1 LPSRYARFGSLG
13 ESSTE
18 CVMRGD
24 EHGYSLLGWGVV
36 CASPTLC
43 LHTVC
48 LRIYE
53 GYDGVER

>member
-1 LPSRYARFGSLG
+1 MLVLARSGSLVQSVLC
-13 ESSTE
+13 EEIST
-18 CVMRGD
+18 GD
-24 EHGYSLLGWGVV
+24 SLLWGIV

-53 GYDGVER
+53 GYDGAEG

>member
-1 LPSRYARFGSLG
+1 MLVLARSGSLAQSVLC
-13 ESSTE
+13 EEMST
-18 CVMRGD
+18 GD
-24 EHGYSLLGWGVV
+24 SLLGRGVV

-53 GYDGVER
+53 GYDGAEG